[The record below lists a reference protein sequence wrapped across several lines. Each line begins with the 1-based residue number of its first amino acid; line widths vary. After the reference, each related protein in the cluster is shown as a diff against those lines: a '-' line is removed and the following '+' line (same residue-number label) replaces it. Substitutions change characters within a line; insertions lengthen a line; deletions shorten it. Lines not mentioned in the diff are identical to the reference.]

1 MCLCVIKTI
10 TMAEKQRVEYIDL
23 IKGIAII
30 LVVAGHCSL
39 PLPEHMRNML
49 QHARMPLFVFLS
61 GLFFSTCGDSF
72 KRLLV
77 KKVSKLMVPY
87 VTFRLL
93 FILLLPFTNEYF
105 GIGMLKSIVYKFI
118 HEGDIYNINHPL
130 WFLKLLFVLPL
141 LAFCVERGLKKLPKI
156 GRLGVAIAVSLLTF
170 GCNNYLWS
178 ICPEDVS
185 PDSFC
190 FIYKICLMPALI
202 LLPLY
207 YAAYLFRDMILC
219 PHKPLYMWLIL
230 PVAVAVWYF
239 VVEGRTWFYGC
250 YFMPNYFKFWL
261 AQLSGIY
268 VVYFIGYMLKR
279 VPYVSYVGR
288 YSLVVLA
295 THVIVIDFAMNM
307 LHIHNVYAHFAIVLA
322 TAPALIWLLTRFMPH
337 FTAQK
342 DIFRVDEN
350 GKMKISFTD

>member
-1 MCLCVIKTI
+1 
-10 TMAEKQRVEYIDL
+10 MAEKHRVEYIDL

-77 KKVSKLMVPY
+77 KKLSKLLVPY

-93 FILLLPFTNEYF
+93 FMLMLPFTNEYF
-105 GIGMLKSIVYKFI
+105 NLGMLKSIVYNFI
-118 HEGDIYNINHPL
+118 HEGDLYQYNHPL
-130 WFLKLLFVLPL
+130 WFLKMLFWQPL
-141 LAFCVERGLKKLPKI
+141 LAYCVELGLRKLPKAA
-156 GRLGVAIAVSLLTF
+156 RLGVTIAVSLAAY
-170 GCNNYLWS
+170 GCNRYFWS
-178 ICPEDVS
+178 ICPENVS
-185 PDSFC
+185 PDMVF

-207 YAAYLFRDMILC
+207 YAAYTYRDMILC
-219 PHKPLYMWLIL
+219 PHKPLHMWLIL

-239 VVEGRTWFYGC
+239 ATECPTWYYGC
-250 YFMPNYFKFWL
+250 FFTDSCLRLWM
-261 AQLSGIY
+261 AQLGGIF
-268 VVYFIGYMLKR
+268 VAYFIGYMLQR

-307 LHIHNVYAHFAIVLA
+307 LHIHNVYALFAIVLA